1 MGTIHAAL
9 PKIALSALL
18 AIGTMPM
25 PALAAPNSSASSR
38 QPSATAQARAQASLS
53 EARADLVAA
62 EAAKADADAGA
73 AAAAAAVSSAQSAY
87 DAADA
92 ALKAAE
98 DELAQY
104 QEKAKLGSL
113 GFFQEVGASY
123 AAMLL
128 ANPGETS
135 GLGDKANTNVG
146 AENDAT
152 SLDNMKK
159 ALERM
164 SKINELRASEG
175 LKPLNVTDTLMAI
188 SQIQTNY
195 AEKYRNHAGNAQDEN
210 GNYICT
216 FPVSENLAWGASDP
230 FLYWFDKEKA
240 NYKKDMTDGVLDG
253 KDANGNKVG
262 QTGHYLNIIADHTT
276 TGCAGIY
283 GGKFLCDGQVFS
295 TGTNTGV
302 GHYPV
307 QTGDKEY
314 SFDDYYKRF
323 MTYYKKVKGNVDR
336 SFYDDLNKA
345 KAALDAAKQAQGA
358 ADETAT
364 EAAQEQRHAQE
375 AVDEAQATVDAANA
389 GTTIVTRTAGNKAE
403 QTAVAVSQQVRP
415 NHSGSIV
422 IARSDDFADSM
433 SATGLAGLLG
443 APILLIDRFEGANAE
458 TLTEIARLNPIQAY
472 VIGGPGA
479 IPAMDKLNDQLRNAG
494 VKRIENIYG
503 EDAADTSAKCGARI
517 CEIDDTIGNDTP
529 EYTVVAM
536 SDNFQDALSM
546 SSFAY
551 KYHAPVILL
560 TSAPD
565 ARGRRLTAESA
576 ELLSSGALC
585 DSKIFVAG
593 GEGAVSNDSLSREGL
608 QAFKRLAGES
618 GYDTSNQIACYMLE
632 NGLLSA
638 DTVTLACGAE
648 EARGLDALAGAA
660 LAGKNCGPILL
671 VNAQQAFGNTS
682 LQTIQGADSERT
694 AAFLDSHADAVYW
707 VDVLG
712 GEYVMPES
720 LIETVRTIIR

>member
-1 MGTIHAAL
+1 MKTIHAAM
-9 PKIALSALL
+9 PKIVLSALL

-25 PALAAPNSSASSR
+25 SALAAPDSSASSR
-38 QPSATAQARAQASLS
+38 QPSATAQARAETALS
-53 EARADLVAA
+53 EARTNLVTA
-62 EAAKADADAGA
+62 EAAKADADADA
-73 AAAAAAVSSAQSAY
+73 AAAANATDAAQRAY
-87 DAADA
+87 DAAAA

-113 GFFQEVGASY
+113 GFFQEMGSTY
-123 AAMLL
+123 AASLL
-128 ANPGETS
+128 QDPEGTS
-135 GLGDKANTNVG
+135 GLENAYTNVG
-146 AENDAT
+146 EIGDAT
-152 SLDNMKK
+152 SLDNMKM

-164 SKINELRASEG
+164 SKVNDYRALED
-175 LKPLNVTDTLMAI
+175 LPPLQAFDTLIAI
-188 SQIQTNY
+188 SQIQANF
-195 AEKYRNHAGNAQDEN
+195 AEAKRNHAGNY
-210 GNYICT
+210 GCK
-216 FPVSENLAWGASDP
+216 FPVGENLSWGKISDP
-230 FLYWFDKEKA
+230 YAGWYTKEKA
-240 NYKKDMTDGVLDG
+240 NYEKDMSDGKLDG
-253 KDANGNKVG
+253 LDANGNKVG
-262 QTGHYLNIIADHTT
+262 QTGHYMNIVADYLYA
-276 TGCAGIY
+276 GAAGIY
-283 GGKFLCDGQVFS
+283 DGGCFMDEQSFYESKGLLTNSGDQV
-295 TGTNTGV
+295 
-302 GHYPV
+302 
-307 QTGDKEY
+307 Y
-314 SFDDYYKRF
+314 SFSDYYKRF
-323 MTYYKKVKGNVDR
+323 MTYYNKVKGNVDQR
-336 SFYDDLNKA
+336 FYDDLNMA
-345 KAALDAAKQAQGA
+345 KTALDAAKQAQNA
-358 ADETAT
+358 ANETA
-364 EAAQEQRHAQE
+364 AAATQEQKHAQE
-375 AVDEAQATVDAANA
+375 AVNEAQATADAANA
-389 GTTIVTRTAGNKAE
+389 GTTIMTRTAGDEAE
-403 QTAVAVSQQVRP
+403 QTAVAIAQQVRP
-415 NHSGSIV
+415 NRSGSIV

-458 TLTEIARLNPIQAY
+458 TLAEIARLSPIQAY

-479 IPAMDKLNDQLRNAG
+479 IPAMDKLNDQLCNAG
-494 VKRIENIYG
+494 IVRIENIYG
-503 EDAADTSAKCGARI
+503 EDAADTSAKCGKRI
-517 CEIDDTIGNDTP
+517 CEIDDTTGKGTP

-565 ARGRRLTAESA
+565 ARGRRLTAESV
-576 ELLSSGALC
+576 ELLSSGGALC

-671 VNAQQAFGNTS
+671 VNAQQAFGDNS
-682 LQTIQGADSERT
+682 LQTIKGADSERT

-720 LIETVRTIIR
+720 LIETIRTIIR

>member
-1 MGTIHAAL
+1 MGTIHTAL

-25 PALAAPNSSASSR
+25 SALAAPDNSASSR
-38 QPSATAQARAQASLS
+38 QPSATAQARAQTSLS
-53 EARADLVAA
+53 EARANLVATQK
-62 EAAKADADAGA
+62 AKADADADA
-73 AAAAAAVSSAQSAY
+73 AAAAAATASAQSAY
-87 DAADA
+87 DAANA
-92 ALKAAE
+92 ALEAAKA
-98 DELAQY
+98 ELAQY
-104 QEKAKLGSL
+104 QERAKLGSL
-113 GFFQEVGASY
+113 GFFQEIGATMAVKYLTNPEACFKEEYRNGGVGTDPNN
-123 AAMLL
+123 L
-128 ANPGETS
+128 
-135 GLGDKANTNVG
+135 
-146 AENDAT
+146 NDPKSAT
-152 SLDNMKK
+152 SLDNMKLALETMAKVNDIREANGLK
-159 ALERM
+159 ALGISSAM
-164 SKINELRASEG
+164 MAAGQINLNYSITH
-175 LKPLNVTDTLMAI
+175 KPF
-188 SQIQTNY
+188 Y
-195 AEKYRNHAGNAQDEN
+195 HAPSNIGGGEN
-210 GNYICT
+210 I
-216 FPVSENLAWGASDP
+216 AWGLSDP
-230 FLYWFDKEKA
+230 FVGWYDSEKTLYD
-240 NYKKDMTDGVLDG
+240 KDMEDGQLD
-253 KDANGNKVG
+253 NPEKV
-262 QTGHYLNIIADHTT
+262 GHYLNILEPGFNFY
-276 TGCAGIY
+276 GCAQVGSATLQEFTGRSASDIKRIY
-283 GGKFLCDGQVFS
+283 G
-295 TGTNTGV
+295 
-302 GHYPV
+302 
-307 QTGDKEY
+307 
-314 SFDDYYKRF
+314 DDPYTAKQYYDLF
-323 MTYYKKVKGNVDR
+323 MTYYNKVKGNVDQR
-336 SFYDDLNKA
+336 FYDNLNKA
-345 KAALDAAKQAQGA
+345 KAALDAAKQAQA
-358 ADETAT
+358 AANETAA
-364 EAAQEQRHAQE
+364 EAAQEQERAQE

-389 GTTIVTRTAGNKAE
+389 GTTIVTRTAGNEAE
-403 QTAVAVSQQVRP
+403 QTAVAISQQVRP

-458 TLTEIARLNPIQAY
+458 TLAEIAHLNPIQAY

-517 CEIDDTIGNDTP
+517 CEIDDTIGNGTP

-608 QAFKRLAGES
+608 QTFKRLAGES

-638 DTVTLACGAE
+638 NTVTLACGAE

>member
-1 MGTIHAAL
+1 MGTIHTAL

-25 PALAAPNSSASSR
+25 SALAAPDSSASSR
-38 QPSATAQARAQASLS
+38 QPSATAQARTQTSLS

-62 EAAKADADAGA
+62 EAAKADADADA
-73 AAAAAAVSSAQSAY
+73 AAAAAAVSSAQCAY
-87 DAADA
+87 DAAAA

-98 DELAQY
+98 DELAKY

-113 GFFQEVGASY
+113 GFFQEVGSTY
-123 AAMLL
+123 AAFLL
-128 ANPGETS
+128 QDPEGTS
-135 GLGDKANTNVG
+135 GLGNMANTSVG
-146 AENDAT
+146 SEGDAT

-159 ALERM
+159 AIERM
-164 SKINELRASEG
+164 SKIDDLRESEG
-175 LKPLNVTDTLMAI
+175 LAPLSVTDTLMAI
-188 SQIQTNY
+188 SQIQANY
-195 AEKYRNHAGNAQDEN
+195 AVKYRNHAGNAQDSE
-210 GNYICT
+210 GNYLCK
-216 FPVSENLAWGASDP
+216 FKVGENLAWGASDP
-230 FLYWFDKEKA
+230 FIYWFDKEKA
-240 NYKKDMTDGVLDG
+240 NYEKDMTDGILDG

-262 QTGHYLNIIADHTT
+262 QTGHYLNIVDADNIYC
-276 TGCAGIY
+276 GAAGVYDKGNRTDEQCFDGGYYNGKY
-283 GGKFLCDGQVFS
+283 GPNPGETS
-295 TGTNTGV
+295 
-302 GHYPV
+302 
-307 QTGDKEY
+307 Y
-314 SFDDYYKRF
+314 SFGDYYKRF
-323 MTYYKKVKGNVDR
+323 MDYYNKVKGNVDR

-358 ADETAT
+358 ADETAA

-389 GTTIVTRTAGNKAE
+389 STTIVTRTAGNEAE
-403 QTAVAVSQQVRP
+403 QTAVAIAQQVRP
-415 NHSGSIV
+415 NRSGSIV

-458 TLTEIARLNPIQAY
+458 TLAEIARLNPIQAY

-479 IPAMDKLNDQLRNAG
+479 IPAMDELNDQLRNAG

-517 CEIDDTIGNDTP
+517 CEIDDTIGNGTP

-632 NGLLSA
+632 NGLLSS

-671 VNAQQAFGNTS
+671 VNAQQAFGDNS
-682 LQTIQGADSERT
+682 LQTIKGADSERT

>member
-1 MGTIHAAL
+1 MGTIHATL

-25 PALAAPNSSASSR
+25 SALAAPDSSASSR
-38 QPSATAQARAQASLS
+38 QPSANAQARAQTTLS
-53 EARADLVAA
+53 EARTNLTTA
-62 EAAKADADAGA
+62 EAAKAAADADA
-73 AAAAAAVSSAQSAY
+73 AAAANATAAAQSAY
-87 DAADA
+87 DTSNA
-92 ALKAAE
+92 ALEAAKA
-98 DELAQY
+98 ELAQY
-104 QEKAKLGSL
+104 QEKAKLGAL
-113 GFFQEVGASY
+113 GFYQELGATRAVKYLTDPERWFDEKYRDGGVGTDPNNLDDPKS
-123 AAMLL
+123 
-128 ANPGETS
+128 
-135 GLGDKANTNVG
+135 
-146 AENDAT
+146 AT
-152 SLDNMKK
+152 SLDNMKL
-159 ALERM
+159 ALETMAKVNDIR
-164 SKINELRASEG
+164 KANG
-175 LKPLNVTDTLMAI
+175 LKELGISSAMMAAGQINLNYSITHRPF
-188 SQIQTNY
+188 Y
-195 AEKYRNHAGNAQDEN
+195 HAPSNIGGGEN
-210 GNYICT
+210 IAAGYK
-216 FPVSENLAWGASDP
+216 DP
-230 FLYWFDKEKA
+230 FVGWYDKEKIE
-240 NYKKDMTDGVLDG
+240 YDRDMEDGKLDG
-253 KDANGNKVG
+253 LDGAGNKVG
-262 QTGHYLNIIADHTT
+262 NYGHYINILTDYNFY
-276 TGCAGIY
+276 GCAQVGSFTLQEFTGY
-283 GGKFLCDGQVFS
+283 NANDLKQLCGEDPY
-295 TGTNTGV
+295 TA
-302 GHYPV
+302 
-307 QTGDKEY
+307 KEY
-314 SFDDYYKRF
+314 YDVF
-323 MTYYKKVKGNVDR
+323 MTYYNKVKGNVDKK
-336 SFYDDLNKA
+336 FYDELNKA
-345 KAALDAAKQAQGA
+345 KAALDAAKQAQGVS
-358 ADETAT
+358 DETAA
-364 EAAQEQRHAQE
+364 EAAQEQERAQE

-389 GTTIVTRTAGNKAE
+389 GTTIVTRTAGNEAE
-403 QTAVAVSQQVRP
+403 QTAVAISQQVRP

-443 APILLIDRFEGANAE
+443 APILLIDRFGGASAE
-458 TLTEIARLNPIQAY
+458 TLTEIARLSPIQAY

-494 VKRIENIYG
+494 VMRIENIYG

-517 CEIDDTIGNDTP
+517 CEIDDTIGNGTP

-565 ARGRRLTAESA
+565 ARGRRLTAESV
-576 ELLSSGALC
+576 ELLSSGGALC

-720 LIETVRTIIR
+720 LIETIRTIIR

>member
-1 MGTIHAAL
+1 MGTIHTAL

-25 PALAAPNSSASSR
+25 SALAAPDNSASSR
-38 QPSATAQARAQASLS
+38 QPSATAQARAQTSLS
-53 EARADLVAA
+53 EARTNLATAQ
-62 EAAKADADAGA
+62 AAKADADADA
-73 AAAAAAVSSAQSAY
+73 AAAAAATASAQSAY
-87 DAADA
+87 DAAAAELDA
-92 ALKAAE
+92 AKA
-98 DELAQY
+98 ELAQY

-113 GFFQEVGASY
+113 GFFQEVGATMAVKY
-123 AAMLL
+123 LT
-128 ANPGETS
+128 NPEACFKEEYRAG
-135 GLGDKANTNVG
+135 GVG
-146 AENDAT
+146 TDPNNLNDPKSAT
-152 SLDNMKK
+152 SLDNMKL
-159 ALERM
+159 ALETMAKVNDIRTA
-164 SKINELRASEG
+164 NG
-175 LKPLNVTDTLMAI
+175 LKELGISSAMMAAGQINLNYSITHKPFYHAPSNI
-188 SQIQTNY
+188 GG
-195 AEKYRNHAGNAQDEN
+195 AEN
-210 GNYICT
+210 I
-216 FPVSENLAWGASDP
+216 AWGLSDP
-230 FLYWFDKEKA
+230 FVGWYDSEKTLYD
-240 NYKKDMTDGVLDG
+240 KDMEDGQLD
-253 KDANGNKVG
+253 NPEKV
-262 QTGHYLNIIADHTT
+262 GHYLNILEPGFNFY
-276 TGCAGIY
+276 GCAQVGSATLQEFTSTYANELKRVYGEDPYTAKQYYDLFMIY
-283 GGKFLCDGQVFS
+283 Y
-295 TGTNTGV
+295 N
-302 GHYPV
+302 
-307 QTGDKEY
+307 
-314 SFDDYYKRF
+314 
-323 MTYYKKVKGNVDR
+323 KVKGNVDQ
-336 SFYDDLNKA
+336 SFYDNLNKA
-345 KAALDAAKQAQGA
+345 KAALDAAKQAQA
-358 ADETAT
+358 AANETAA
-364 EAAQEQRHAQE
+364 EAAQEQERAQE

-389 GTTIVTRTAGNKAE
+389 GTTIVTRTAGNEAE
-403 QTAVAVSQQVRP
+403 QTAVAIAQQVRP
-415 NHSGSIV
+415 NRSGSIV

-443 APILLIDRFEGANAE
+443 SPILLIDRFEGANAE
-458 TLTEIARLNPIQAY
+458 TLAEIAHLNPIQAY

-494 VKRIENIYG
+494 VKKIENIYG

-517 CEIDDTIGNDTP
+517 CEIDDTIGNGTP

-608 QAFKRLAGES
+608 QTFKRLAGES

>member
-1 MGTIHAAL
+1 MGTIHTAL

-25 PALAAPNSSASSR
+25 SALAAPDNSASSR

-62 EAAKADADAGA
+62 EAAKADADADA

-92 ALKAAE
+92 ALDAAKA
-98 DELAQY
+98 ELAQY
-104 QEKAKLGSL
+104 QEKAKLGAL
-113 GFFQEVGASY
+113 GFYQELGATTAVKYLSDPERWFNEQYRAGGVGTDPNN
-123 AAMLL
+123 L
-128 ANPGETS
+128 
-135 GLGDKANTNVG
+135 
-146 AENDAT
+146 NDPKSAT
-152 SLDNMKK
+152 SLDNMKL
-159 ALERM
+159 ALETM
-164 SKINELRASEG
+164 AKVNDIRAANG
-175 LKPLNVTDTLMAI
+175 LKELGISSAMMAAGQINLNYSITPKTFSHAPSNI
-188 SQIQTNY
+188 GG
-195 AEKYRNHAGNAQDEN
+195 AEN
-210 GNYICT
+210 I
-216 FPVSENLAWGASDP
+216 AWGLSDP
-230 FLYWFDKEKA
+230 FVGWYDSEKTLYD
-240 NYKKDMTDGVLDG
+240 KDMEDGQLD
-253 KDANGNKVG
+253 NPEKV
-262 QTGHYLNIIADHTT
+262 GHYLNILEPGFNFY
-276 TGCAGIY
+276 GCA
-283 GGKFLCDGQVFS
+283 QVGSATLQEF
-295 TGTNTGV
+295 TGTYANELKRVYGEDPYTA
-302 GHYPV
+302 
-307 QTGDKEY
+307 KEY
-314 SFDDYYKRF
+314 YDLFMAYYN
-323 MTYYKKVKGNVDR
+323 KVKGNVDR

-345 KAALDAAKQAQGA
+345 KAALDAAKQAQGVSN
-358 ADETAT
+358 ETAA
-364 EAAQEQRHAQE
+364 EAAQKQRHAQE

-389 GTTIVTRTAGNKAE
+389 GMTIVTRTAGNEAE
-403 QTAVAVSQQVRP
+403 QTAVAIAQQVRP
-415 NHSGSIV
+415 NHFGSIV

-433 SATGLAGLLG
+433 SATVLAGLLG
-443 APILLIDRFEGANAE
+443 APILLINRFEGANAE

-517 CEIDDTIGNDTP
+517 CEIDDTIGNGTP
-529 EYTVVAM
+529 KYTVVAM
-536 SDNFQDALSM
+536 S
-546 SSFAY
+546 
-551 KYHAPVILL
+551 VILL

-632 NGLLSA
+632 SGLLSA

-660 LAGKNCGPILL
+660 LAGKNSGPILL
-671 VNAQQAFGNTS
+671 VNAQQAFGDTS
-682 LQTIQGADSERT
+682 LQTIKGADSERT

-707 VDVLG
+707 IDVLG

-720 LIETVRTIIR
+720 LIENIRTIIR

>member
-1 MGTIHAAL
+1 MGTIHTAL

-25 PALAAPNSSASSR
+25 SALAAPDNSASSR
-38 QPSATAQARAQASLS
+38 QPSATAQARAQTSLS
-53 EARADLVAA
+53 EARTNLAA
-62 EAAKADADAGA
+62 AQAAKADADADA
-73 AAAAAAVSSAQSAY
+73 AAAANATAAAQSAY
-87 DAADA
+87 DAAAA
-92 ALKAAE
+92 ALEAAKA
-98 DELAQY
+98 ELAQY

-113 GFFQEVGASY
+113 GFFQEVGATMAVKY
-123 AAMLL
+123 LT
-128 ANPGETS
+128 NPEACFKEEYRAG
-135 GLGDKANTNVG
+135 GVG
-146 AENDAT
+146 TDPNNLDTGAT
-152 SLDNMKK
+152 SLDNMKLALETMAKVNDIREANGLK
-159 ALERM
+159 ALGISSAM
-164 SKINELRASEG
+164 MAAGQINLNYSITH
-175 LKPLNVTDTLMAI
+175 KPFYHAPSNI
-188 SQIQTNY
+188 GG
-195 AEKYRNHAGNAQDEN
+195 AEN
-210 GNYICT
+210 I
-216 FPVSENLAWGASDP
+216 AWGLSDP
-230 FLYWFDKEKA
+230 FVGWYDSEKTLYD
-240 NYKKDMTDGVLDG
+240 KDMEDGQLD
-253 KDANGNKVG
+253 NPEKV
-262 QTGHYLNIIADHTT
+262 GHYLNILEPGFSFY
-276 TGCAGIY
+276 GCAQVGSATLQEFTSTYANELKRVYGEDPYTAKQYYDLFMIY
-283 GGKFLCDGQVFS
+283 Y
-295 TGTNTGV
+295 N
-302 GHYPV
+302 
-307 QTGDKEY
+307 
-314 SFDDYYKRF
+314 
-323 MTYYKKVKGNVDR
+323 KVKGNVDQR
-336 SFYDDLNKA
+336 FYDDLNKA

-358 ADETAT
+358 ANETAA
-364 EAAQEQRHAQE
+364 EAAQEQERAQE
-375 AVDEAQATVDAANA
+375 AVDEAQATVDADNA
-389 GTTIVTRTAGNKAE
+389 GTTIVTRTAGNEAE
-403 QTAVAVSQQVRP
+403 QTAVAISQQVRP

-443 APILLIDRFEGANAE
+443 APILLIDRFESANAE
-458 TLTEIARLNPIQAY
+458 TLAEIARLNPIQAY

-494 VKRIENIYG
+494 VMRIENIYG

-565 ARGRRLTAESA
+565 ARGRHLTAESA

>member
-1 MGTIHAAL
+1 MGTIHTAL

-25 PALAAPNSSASSR
+25 SALAAPDNSASSR
-38 QPSATAQARAQASLS
+38 QPSATAQARAQTSLS
-53 EARADLVAA
+53 EARTNLAA
-62 EAAKADADAGA
+62 AQAAKADADADA
-73 AAAAAAVSSAQSAY
+73 AAAAAATASAQSAY
-87 DAADA
+87 DAAAAELDA
-92 ALKAAE
+92 AKA
-98 DELAQY
+98 ELAQY

-113 GFFQEVGASY
+113 GFFQEVGATMAVKY
-123 AAMLL
+123 LT
-128 ANPGETS
+128 NPEACFKEEYRAG
-135 GLGDKANTNVG
+135 GVG
-146 AENDAT
+146 TDPNNLNDPKSAT
-152 SLDNMKK
+152 SLDNMKL
-159 ALERM
+159 ALETMAKVNDIRTA
-164 SKINELRASEG
+164 NG
-175 LKPLNVTDTLMAI
+175 LKELGISSAMMAAGQINLNYSITHKPFYHAPSNI
-188 SQIQTNY
+188 GG
-195 AEKYRNHAGNAQDEN
+195 AEN
-210 GNYICT
+210 I
-216 FPVSENLAWGASDP
+216 AWGLSDP
-230 FLYWFDKEKA
+230 FVGWYDSEKTLYD
-240 NYKKDMTDGVLDG
+240 KDMEDGQLD
-253 KDANGNKVG
+253 NPEKV
-262 QTGHYLNIIADHTT
+262 GHYLNILEPGFNFY
-276 TGCAGIY
+276 GCAQVGSATLQEFTGRSASDIKRIY
-283 GGKFLCDGQVFS
+283 GEDPYTAKQ
-295 TGTNTGV
+295 
-302 GHYPV
+302 
-307 QTGDKEY
+307 
-314 SFDDYYKRF
+314 YYDLF
-323 MTYYKKVKGNVDR
+323 MTYYNKVKGNVDQ
-336 SFYDDLNKA
+336 SFYDNLNKA
-345 KAALDAAKQAQGA
+345 KAALDAAKQAQA
-358 ADETAT
+358 AANETAA
-364 EAAQEQRHAQE
+364 EAAQEQERAQE

-389 GTTIVTRTAGNKAE
+389 GTTIVTRTAGNEAE
-403 QTAVAVSQQVRP
+403 QTAVAIAQQVRP
-415 NHSGSIV
+415 NRSGSIV

-458 TLTEIARLNPIQAY
+458 TLAEIAHLNPIQAY

-517 CEIDDTIGNDTP
+517 CEIDDTIGNGTP

-608 QAFKRLAGES
+608 QTFKRLAGES

>member
-1 MGTIHAAL
+1 MGTIHTAL

-25 PALAAPNSSASSR
+25 SALAAPDNSASSR

-62 EAAKADADAGA
+62 EAAKADADADA

-92 ALKAAE
+92 ALDAAKA
-98 DELAQY
+98 ELAQY

-113 GFFQEVGASY
+113 GFFQEVGSTY
-123 AAMLL
+123 AASLL
-128 ANPGETS
+128 QDPEGTS
-135 GLGDKANTNVG
+135 GLENAYTNVG
-146 AENDAT
+146 EVGDAT

-164 SKINELRASEG
+164 SKVNDYRALEG
-175 LKPLNVTDTLMAI
+175 LPPLQTFDTLIAI
-188 SQIQTNY
+188 SQIQANFA
-195 AEKYRNHAGNAQDEN
+195 AEKRNHAGNY
-210 GNYICT
+210 GST
-216 FPVSENLAWGASDP
+216 FPVGENLSWGKISDP
-230 FLYWFDKEKA
+230 YAGWYTKEKA
-240 NYKKDMTDGVLDG
+240 NYEKDMSDGTLDGV
-253 KDANGNKVG
+253 DANGIKVG
-262 QTGHYLNIIADHTT
+262 QTGHYMNIVAEYLY
-276 TGCAGIY
+276 AGAAGAY
-283 GGKFLCDGQVFS
+283 DGGHFMDEQAFYESKGLLTKSGDQV
-295 TGTNTGV
+295 
-302 GHYPV
+302 
-307 QTGDKEY
+307 Y
-314 SFDDYYKRF
+314 SFSDYYKRF
-323 MTYYKKVKGNVDR
+323 MDYYNKVKGNVDR

-345 KAALDAAKQAQGA
+345 KAALDAAKQAQGVS
-358 ADETAT
+358 DETAA
-364 EAAQEQRHAQE
+364 EAAQKQRHAQE

-389 GTTIVTRTAGNKAE
+389 GMTIVTRTAGNEAE
-403 QTAVAVSQQVRP
+403 QTAVAIAQQVRP
-415 NHSGSIV
+415 NHFGSIV

-443 APILLIDRFEGANAE
+443 APILLINRFEGANAE

-517 CEIDDTIGNDTP
+517 CEIDDTIGNGTP
-529 EYTVVAM
+529 KYTVVAM

>member
-1 MGTIHAAL
+1 MGTIHTAL

-25 PALAAPNSSASSR
+25 SALAAPDNSASSR
-38 QPSATAQARAQASLS
+38 QPSATAQARAQTSLS
-53 EARADLVAA
+53 ETRTNLAA
-62 EAAKADADAGA
+62 AQKAKDAADADA

-87 DAADA
+87 DAAAAALDA
-92 ALKAAE
+92 AKA
-98 DELAQY
+98 ELAQY
-104 QEKAKLGSL
+104 QEKAKFGSL
-113 GFFQEVGASY
+113 GFFQEIGATMAVKHLTNPEACFKEEYRNGGVGTDPNN
-123 AAMLL
+123 L
-128 ANPGETS
+128 
-135 GLGDKANTNVG
+135 
-146 AENDAT
+146 NDPKSAT
-152 SLDNMKK
+152 SLDNMKL
-159 ALERM
+159 ALETM
-164 SKINELRASEG
+164 AKVNDIRAANG
-175 LKPLNVTDTLMAI
+175 LKELGISSAMMAAGQINLNYSITHKPFYHAPSNI
-188 SQIQTNY
+188 GG
-195 AEKYRNHAGNAQDEN
+195 AEN
-210 GNYICT
+210 I
-216 FPVSENLAWGASDP
+216 AWGLSDP
-230 FLYWFDKEKA
+230 FVGWYDSEKTLYD
-240 NYKKDMTDGVLDG
+240 KDMEDGQLD
-253 KDANGNKVG
+253 NPEKV
-262 QTGHYLNIIADHTT
+262 GHYLNILEPGFNFY
-276 TGCAGIY
+276 GCA
-283 GGKFLCDGQVFS
+283 QVGSATLQEF
-295 TGTNTGV
+295 TGTYANELKRVYGEDPYTAK
-302 GHYPV
+302 
-307 QTGDKEY
+307 Q
-314 SFDDYYKRF
+314 YYDLF
-323 MTYYKKVKGNVDR
+323 MTYYNKVKDNVDQR
-336 SFYDDLNKA
+336 FYDDLNKA
-345 KAALDAAKQAQGA
+345 KAALDAAKQAQA
-358 ADETAT
+358 AANETAA
-364 EAAQEQRHAQE
+364 EAAQEQERAQE

-389 GTTIVTRTAGNKAE
+389 GTTIVTRTAGNEAE
-403 QTAVAVSQQVRP
+403 QTAVAIAQQVRL
-415 NHSGSIV
+415 NRSGSIV

-458 TLTEIARLNPIQAY
+458 TLAEIAHLNPIQAY

-517 CEIDDTIGNDTP
+517 CEIDDTIGNGTP

>member
-1 MGTIHAAL
+1 MGTIHTAL

-25 PALAAPNSSASSR
+25 SALAAPDSSASSR
-38 QPSATAQARAQASLS
+38 QPSATAQTRAQTSLS

-87 DAADA
+87 DTANA

-98 DELAQY
+98 AELAQY
-104 QEKAKLGSL
+104 QEKAKLGAL
-113 GFFQEVGASY
+113 GFYQELGATTAVKYLSDPERWFDEKYREGGVGTDPNN
-123 AAMLL
+123 L
-128 ANPGETS
+128 
-135 GLGDKANTNVG
+135 
-146 AENDAT
+146 NDPKSAT
-152 SLDNMKK
+152 SLDNMKL
-159 ALERM
+159 ALETMAKVNDIRRANKLPELGISSAM
-164 SKINELRASEG
+164 MAAGQINLNYSITHKPFYHAPSNIGGENIAAG
-175 LKPLNVTDTLMAI
+175 LK
-188 SQIQTNY
+188 
-195 AEKYRNHAGNAQDEN
+195 
-210 GNYICT
+210 
-216 FPVSENLAWGASDP
+216 DP
-230 FLYWFDKEKA
+230 FVGWYDKEKSE
-240 NYKKDMTDGVLDG
+240 YDRDMEDGVLNDLDG
-253 KDANGNKVG
+253 SGNKVG
-262 QTGHYLNIIADHTT
+262 NYGHYLNILADYKFY
-276 TGCAGIY
+276 GCAQVGSFTLQEFTVYNANDIKRLY
-283 GGKFLCDGQVFS
+283 GEDPYTAKQ
-295 TGTNTGV
+295 
-302 GHYPV
+302 
-307 QTGDKEY
+307 
-314 SFDDYYKRF
+314 YYDLF
-323 MTYYKKVKGNVDR
+323 MAYYDKVKGNVDQR
-336 SFYDDLNKA
+336 FYDDLNKA
-345 KAALDAAKQAQGA
+345 KAALDAAKQAQGVSDKA
-358 ADETAT
+358 AA
-364 EAAQEQRHAQE
+364 EAAQEQRRAQE

-389 GTTIVTRTAGNKAE
+389 GTTIVTRTAGNEAE
-403 QTAVAVSQQVRP
+403 QTAVAIAQQVRP
-415 NHSGSIV
+415 NHFGSIV

-443 APILLIDRFEGANAE
+443 APILLIDRFEGASAE

-517 CEIDDTIGNDTP
+517 CEIDDTIGNGTP
-529 EYTVVAM
+529 KYTVVAM

-565 ARGRRLTAESA
+565 ARGRHLTAESA

-671 VNAQQAFGNTS
+671 VNA
-682 LQTIQGADSERT
+682 
-694 AAFLDSHADAVYW
+694 
-707 VDVLG
+707 
-712 GEYVMPES
+712 
-720 LIETVRTIIR
+720 

>member
-1 MGTIHAAL
+1 MGTIHTAL

-25 PALAAPNSSASSR
+25 SALAAPDSSASSR
-38 QPSATAQARAQASLS
+38 QPSATAQTRAQTSLS

-87 DAADA
+87 DTANA

-98 DELAQY
+98 DELAKY

-113 GFFQEVGASY
+113 GFFQEAGSTYAASLLQDPEGAS
-123 AAMLL
+123 
-128 ANPGETS
+128 
-135 GLGDKANTNVG
+135 GLENAYTNVG
-146 AENDAT
+146 EVGDAT

-164 SKINELRASEG
+164 SKVNDYRALEG
-175 LKPLNVTDTLMAI
+175 LPPLQTFDTLIAI
-188 SQIQTNY
+188 SQIQANFA
-195 AEKYRNHAGNAQDEN
+195 AEKRNHAGNY
-210 GNYICT
+210 GST
-216 FPVSENLAWGASDP
+216 FPVGENLSWGKISDP
-230 FLYWFDKEKA
+230 YAGWYTKEKA
-240 NYKKDMTDGVLDG
+240 NYEKDMSDGKLDG
-253 KDANGNKVG
+253 MDLNGNKVG
-262 QTGHYLNIIADHTT
+262 QTGHYLNIVADYYY
-276 TGCAGIY
+276 AGAAGVY
-283 GGKFLCDGQVFS
+283 DG
-295 TGTNTGV
+295 
-302 GHYPV
+302 GHYMDEQAFYASKGLV
-307 QTGDKEY
+307 IDSGDQVY
-314 SFDDYYKRF
+314 SFSDYYKRF
-323 MTYYKKVKGNVDR
+323 MNYYNKVKGNVDR

-358 ADETAT
+358 ADETAA

-389 GTTIVTRTAGNKAE
+389 GTTIVTRTAGNEAE
-403 QTAVAVSQQVRP
+403 QTAVAIAQQVRP
-415 NHSGSIV
+415 NRSGSIV

-458 TLTEIARLNPIQAY
+458 TLAEIARLNPIQAY

-517 CEIDDTIGNDTP
+517 CEIDDTIGNGTP

-593 GEGAVSNDSLSREGL
+593 GEGAVSNDALSREGL

-638 DTVTLACGAE
+638 DTVTLACGVE

-720 LIETVRTIIR
+720 LIETIRTIIR

>member
-1 MGTIHAAL
+1 MGTIHTAL

-25 PALAAPNSSASSR
+25 SALAAPDNSASSR

-62 EAAKADADAGA
+62 EAAKADADADA

-92 ALKAAE
+92 ALDAAKA
-98 DELAQY
+98 ELAQY
-104 QEKAKLGSL
+104 QEKAKLGAL
-113 GFFQEVGASY
+113 GFYQELGATTAVKYLSDPERWFNEQYRAGGVGTDPNN
-123 AAMLL
+123 L
-128 ANPGETS
+128 
-135 GLGDKANTNVG
+135 
-146 AENDAT
+146 NDPKSAT
-152 SLDNMKK
+152 SLDNMKL
-159 ALERM
+159 ALETM
-164 SKINELRASEG
+164 AKVNDIRAANG
-175 LKPLNVTDTLMAI
+175 LKELGISSAMMAAGQINLNYSITHKPFYHAPSNI
-188 SQIQTNY
+188 GG
-195 AEKYRNHAGNAQDEN
+195 AEN
-210 GNYICT
+210 I
-216 FPVSENLAWGASDP
+216 AWGLSDP
-230 FLYWFDKEKA
+230 FVGWYDSEKTLYD
-240 NYKKDMTDGVLDG
+240 KDMEDGQLD
-253 KDANGNKVG
+253 NPEKV
-262 QTGHYLNIIADHTT
+262 GHYLNILEPGFNFY
-276 TGCAGIY
+276 GCA
-283 GGKFLCDGQVFS
+283 QVGSATLQEF
-295 TGTNTGV
+295 TGTYANELKRVYGEDPYTA
-302 GHYPV
+302 
-307 QTGDKEY
+307 KEY
-314 SFDDYYKRF
+314 YDLFMAYYN
-323 MTYYKKVKGNVDR
+323 KVKGNVDR

-345 KAALDAAKQAQGA
+345 KAALDAAKQAQGVS
-358 ADETAT
+358 DETAA
-364 EAAQEQRHAQE
+364 EAAQKQRHAQE

-389 GTTIVTRTAGNKAE
+389 GMTIVTRTAGNEAE
-403 QTAVAVSQQVRP
+403 QTAVAIAQQVRP
-415 NHSGSIV
+415 NHFGSIV

-433 SATGLAGLLG
+433 SAPGLAGLLG
-443 APILLIDRFEGANAE
+443 APILLINRFEGANAE

-517 CEIDDTIGNDTP
+517 CEIDDTIGNGTP
-529 EYTVVAM
+529 KYTVVAM

>member
-1 MGTIHAAL
+1 MKTIHAAL
-9 PKIALSALL
+9 SKIALSALL

-25 PALAAPNSSASSR
+25 SALAAPDSSASSR
-38 QPSATAQARAQASLS
+38 QPSATAQARAQTSLS
-53 EARADLVAA
+53 EARTNLAA
-62 EAAKADADAGA
+62 AQAAKADADADA
-73 AAAAAAVSSAQSAY
+73 AAAANATAVAQSAY
-87 DAADA
+87 DTANA
-92 ALKAAE
+92 ALEAAKA
-98 DELAQY
+98 ELAQY

-113 GFFQEVGASY
+113 GFFQEVGATM
-123 AAMLL
+123 AVKHLT
-128 ANPGETS
+128 NPDACFKEEYRAG
-135 GLGDKANTNVG
+135 GVG
-146 AENDAT
+146 TDPNNLNDPKSAT
-152 SLDNMKK
+152 SLDNMKL
-159 ALERM
+159 ALETMAKVNDIREA
-164 SKINELRASEG
+164 NG
-175 LKPLNVTDTLMAI
+175 LKTLGISSAMMAAGQINLNYSITHKPFYHAPSNI
-188 SQIQTNY
+188 GG
-195 AEKYRNHAGNAQDEN
+195 AENIARG
-210 GNYICT
+210 
-216 FPVSENLAWGASDP
+216 LSDP
-230 FLYWFDKEKA
+230 FVGWYDSEKTLYD
-240 NYKKDMTDGVLDG
+240 KDMEDGQLD
-253 KDANGNKVG
+253 NPEKV
-262 QTGHYLNIIADHTT
+262 GHYLNILEPGFNFY
-276 TGCAGIY
+276 GCA
-283 GGKFLCDGQVFS
+283 QVGSATLQEF
-295 TGTNTGV
+295 TGTYANELKRVYGEDPYTA
-302 GHYPV
+302 
-307 QTGDKEY
+307 KEY
-314 SFDDYYKRF
+314 YDLFMAYYN
-323 MTYYKKVKGNVDR
+323 KVKGNVDQR
-336 SFYDDLNKA
+336 FYDDLNKA
-345 KAALDAAKQAQGA
+345 KAALDAAKQAQNA
-358 ADETAT
+358 ANETAA
-364 EAAQEQRHAQE
+364 EAAQEQERAQE
-375 AVDEAQATVDAANA
+375 AVDEAQATVDAANT
-389 GTTIVTRTAGNKAE
+389 GTTIVTRTAGNEAE
-403 QTAVAVSQQVRP
+403 QTAVAISQQVRP

-443 APILLIDRFEGANAE
+443 APILLIDRFGGASIE
-458 TLTEIARLNPIQAY
+458 TLAEIARLSPMQAY

-494 VKRIENIYG
+494 VMRIENIYG

-517 CEIDDTIGNDTP
+517 CEIDDTIGNGTP

-593 GEGAVSNDSLSREGL
+593 GEGAVPNDALSREGL

-682 LQTIQGADSERT
+682 LQTIKGADSERT

-707 VDVLG
+707 VDALG

-720 LIETVRTIIR
+720 LIETIRTIIR

>member
-1 MGTIHAAL
+1 M
-9 PKIALSALL
+9 
-18 AIGTMPM
+18 
-25 PALAAPNSSASSR
+25 
-38 QPSATAQARAQASLS
+38 
-53 EARADLVAA
+53 
-62 EAAKADADAGA
+62 
-73 AAAAAAVSSAQSAY
+73 
-87 DAADA
+87 
-92 ALKAAE
+92 E
-98 DELAQY
+98 DGQ
-104 QEKAKLGSL
+104 
-113 GFFQEVGASY
+113 
-123 AAMLL
+123 
-128 ANPGETS
+128 
-135 GLGDKANTNVG
+135 
-146 AENDAT
+146 
-152 SLDNMKK
+152 LDN
-159 ALERM
+159 
-164 SKINELRASEG
+164 
-175 LKPLNVTDTLMAI
+175 P
-188 SQIQTNY
+188 
-195 AEKYRNHAGNAQDEN
+195 EK
-210 GNYICT
+210 
-216 FPVSENLAWGASDP
+216 V
-230 FLYWFDKEKA
+230 
-240 NYKKDMTDGVLDG
+240 
-253 KDANGNKVG
+253 
-262 QTGHYLNIIADHTT
+262 GHYLNILEPGFNFY
-276 TGCAGIY
+276 GCAQVGSATLQEFTSTYANELKRVY
-283 GGKFLCDGQVFS
+283 GEDPYTTKQ
-295 TGTNTGV
+295 
-302 GHYPV
+302 
-307 QTGDKEY
+307 
-314 SFDDYYKRF
+314 YYDLF
-323 MTYYKKVKGNVDR
+323 MTYYNKVKGNVDQR
-336 SFYDDLNKA
+336 FYDDLDKA

-358 ADETAT
+358 ANETAA
-364 EAAQEQRHAQE
+364 EAAQEQERAQE

-389 GTTIVTRTAGNKAE
+389 GTTIVTRTAGNEAE
-403 QTAVAVSQQVRP
+403 QTAVAIAQQVRP
-415 NHSGSIV
+415 NRSGSIV

-458 TLTEIARLNPIQAY
+458 TLAEIARLNPIQAY

-517 CEIDDTIGNDTP
+517 CEIDDTIGNGTP

-593 GEGAVSNDSLSREGL
+593 GEGAVSNDSLSCEGL

-682 LQTIQGADSERT
+682 LQTIQGADSEKT

>member
-1 MGTIHAAL
+1 MGTIHTAL

-25 PALAAPNSSASSR
+25 SALAAPDNSASSR
-38 QPSATAQARAQASLS
+38 QPSATAQARAQTSLS
-53 EARADLVAA
+53 EARANLVATQK
-62 EAAKADADAGA
+62 AKADADADA
-73 AAAAAAVSSAQSAY
+73 AAAAAATASAQSAY
-87 DAADA
+87 DAANA
-92 ALKAAE
+92 ALEAAKA
-98 DELAQY
+98 ELAQC
-104 QEKAKLGSL
+104 QERAKLGSL
-113 GFFQEVGASY
+113 GFFQEIGATMAVKYLTNPEACFKEEYRNGGVGTDPNN
-123 AAMLL
+123 L
-128 ANPGETS
+128 
-135 GLGDKANTNVG
+135 
-146 AENDAT
+146 NDPKSAT
-152 SLDNMKK
+152 SLDNMKLALETMAKVNDIREANGLK
-159 ALERM
+159 ALGISSAM
-164 SKINELRASEG
+164 MAAGQINLNYSITH
-175 LKPLNVTDTLMAI
+175 KPF
-188 SQIQTNY
+188 Y
-195 AEKYRNHAGNAQDEN
+195 HAPSNIGGGEN
-210 GNYICT
+210 IAAGYK
-216 FPVSENLAWGASDP
+216 DP
-230 FLYWFDKEKA
+230 FVGWYDKEKIE
-240 NYKKDMTDGVLDG
+240 YDRDMEDGVLNNLDG
-253 KDANGNKVG
+253 SGNKVG
-262 QTGHYLNIIADHTT
+262 NYGHYLNILADYKFY
-276 TGCAGIY
+276 GCA
-283 GGKFLCDGQVFS
+283 QVGSFTLQEF
-295 TGTNTGV
+295 TGTYANELKRVYGEDPYTA
-302 GHYPV
+302 
-307 QTGDKEY
+307 KEY
-314 SFDDYYKRF
+314 YDLFMAYYN
-323 MTYYKKVKGNVDR
+323 KVKGNVDQR
-336 SFYDDLNKA
+336 FYDNLNKA
-345 KAALDAAKQAQGA
+345 KAALDAAKQAQA
-358 ADETAT
+358 AANETAA
-364 EAAQEQRHAQE
+364 EAAQEQERAQE

-389 GTTIVTRTAGNKAE
+389 GTTIVTRTAGNEAE
-403 QTAVAVSQQVRP
+403 QTAVAISQQVRP

-458 TLTEIARLNPIQAY
+458 TLAEIAHLNPIQAY

-517 CEIDDTIGNDTP
+517 CEIDDTIGNGTP

-608 QAFKRLAGES
+608 QTFKRLAGES

>member
-1 MGTIHAAL
+1 M
-9 PKIALSALL
+9 S
-18 AIGTMPM
+18 
-25 PALAAPNSSASSR
+25 ALAAPDNSASSR
-38 QPSATAQARAQASLS
+38 QPSAAAQARAQTSLS
-53 EARADLVAA
+53 EARTDLAA
-62 EAAKADADAGA
+62 AQAAKASADADAA
-73 AAAAAAVSSAQSAY
+73 AAANATAIAQSAY
-87 DAADA
+87 DAAEA

-123 AAMLL
+123 AASLL
-128 ANPGETS
+128 QDPEGTS
-135 GLGDKANTNVG
+135 GLENAYTNVG
-146 AENDAT
+146 EVGDAT

-164 SKINELRASEG
+164 SKVNDYRALEG
-175 LKPLNVTDTLMAI
+175 LPPLQTFDTLIAI
-188 SQIQTNY
+188 SQIQANF
-195 AEKYRNHAGNAQDEN
+195 AEAKRNHAGNY
-210 GNYICT
+210 GCK
-216 FPVSENLAWGASDP
+216 FPVGENLSWGKISDP
-230 FLYWFDKEKA
+230 YAGWYTKEKV
-240 NYKKDMTDGVLDG
+240 NYEKDMSDGRLDG
-253 KDANGNKVG
+253 LDANGNKVG
-262 QTGHYLNIIADHTT
+262 QTGHYMNIVADYLYA
-276 TGCAGIY
+276 GAAGIY
-283 GGKFLCDGQVFS
+283 DGGCFMDEQSFYESKGLLTNSDDQV
-295 TGTNTGV
+295 
-302 GHYPV
+302 
-307 QTGDKEY
+307 Y
-314 SFDDYYKRF
+314 SFGDYYERF
-323 MTYYKKVKGNVDR
+323 MTYYKKVKGNVDQR
-336 SFYDDLNKA
+336 FYDDLNKA
-345 KAALDAAKQAQGA
+345 KAALDAAKQAQA
-358 ADETAT
+358 AANETAA
-364 EAAQEQRHAQE
+364 EAAQEQKRAQE
-375 AVDEAQATVDAANA
+375 TVDKAQATADATNA
-389 GTTIVTRTAGNKAE
+389 GTTIMTRTAGNEAE
-403 QTAVAVSQQVRP
+403 QTAGAIAQQVRP
-415 NHSGSIV
+415 NRSGSVV

-443 APILLIDRFEGANAE
+443 APILLIDRFEGASAE
-458 TLTEIARLNPIQAY
+458 TLAEIARLNPIQAY

-479 IPAMDKLNDQLRNAG
+479 IPAMDKLNDQLRNAN
-494 VKRIENIYG
+494 VMRIENIYG

-517 CEIDDTIGNDTP
+517 CEINNTTGNGTP

-593 GEGAVSNDSLSREGL
+593 GEGAVSNDALSREGL

-618 GYDTSNQIACYMLE
+618 GYDTSNQIASYMLE

-671 VNAQQAFGNTS
+671 VNAQQAFGDAS
-682 LQTIQGADSERT
+682 LQTIKGTDSEGT
-694 AAFLDSHADAVYW
+694 TAFLDSHADAVYW
-707 VDVLG
+707 VDALG